1 MYTLI
6 ILFAVIALTGLIS
19 VFAIRTNKLHKL
31 VEQKCETDEAVIAV
45 DAKWRRNYQI
55 WFVAMVILSLIVLA
69 IPISQKAIATY
80 NCTEIAQF
88 DNGQLYKENNAEN
101 FFFIKTND
109 WNPIKIIAKTDV
121 DTEYA
126 KEIIQQLEE
135 LERLKEGLKTFHQ
148 VEE

>member
-1 MYTLI
+1 MKQRIRLKGRLKAYLQTALI
-6 ILFAVIALTGLIS
+6 LGGVLAGVNIGIYFLDMRSGVIVS
-19 VFAIRTNKLHKL
+19 VFL
-31 VEQKCETDEAVIAV
+31 VV
-45 DAKWRRNYQI
+45 Y
-55 WFVAMVILSLIVLA
+55 FVAMIILSLIVLA

-80 NCTEIAQF
+80 NCIEIAQF
-88 DNGQLYKENNAEN
+88 ENGQLYKENNAEN

-148 VEE
+148 MEE